1 MKQFLTVLKFEF
13 LNMVRNK
20 GFIGITVAIVLI
32 AAIGL
37 SYPRFTGG
45 GTENTPPPITAGVTD
60 EAHGGTQ
67 TGGLVA
73 IVDLSGGKPED
84 MLKYFS
90 EAMARQGF
98 VSVTLDENALKQ
110 AVDNGEYTAGIII
123 EEPLKYKYITKN
135 AGIMDSSAYIYGA
148 ILTTKYQTEA
158 LGKLG
163 VSAKDATEIMNSS
176 ASSETIITGIDQ
188 TSRFFYTYIMV
199 FLLYFAIIFYGQ
211 MVASSVAA
219 EKSSRAM
226 EVLITSASPNSL
238 IFGKVF
244 GSGLAGILQLTVML
258 GSAFLFY
265 NINQDYWGSNMI
277 ISALGEVSLPL
288 IGLMI
293 VLFVLGFFIY
303 SFLFGAIGSLVSRV
317 EELNTA
323 IMPITLIFIGA
334 FFIVMFSMQSGSV
347 DSTLMKI
354 CSYIPFTSPMAM
366 LARVT
371 MSQVPTIEVFVSIAV
386 LALSIFVIGWLS
398 AKIYK
403 IGVLSYGKPPKL
415 TTAIKAALKKGN

>member
-1 MKQFLTVLKFEF
+1 MKQFPTVLKFEF
-13 LNMVRNK
+13 LNTVRGK
-20 GFIGITVAIVLI
+20 AFIGITIAVVLI

-45 GTENTPPPITAGVTD
+45 STENLPQGTHDILGGIT
-60 EAHGGTQ
+60 GTAKTGENIAILDL
-67 TGGLVA
+67 TGGSA
-73 IVDLSGGKPED
+73 ES

-90 EAMARQGF
+90 EMAAQQDF
-98 VSVTLDENALKQ
+98 EVVALSEEALKQ
-110 AVDNGEYTAGIII
+110 AVDNGEYTAGIIV

-135 AGIMDSSAYIYGA
+135 AGIMDSSSYTYGA
-148 ILTTKYQTEA
+148 ILTVKYQAEA

-163 VSAKDATEIMNSS
+163 VSEANASEIMN
-176 ASSETIITGIDQ
+176 AFAVGETVITGIDQ

-199 FLLYFAIIFYGQ
+199 FLLYFAIIMYGQ
-211 MVASSVAA
+211 LVASSVAA

-244 GSGLAGILQLTVML
+244 GSGLAGILQLAVML
-258 GSAFLFY
+258 GSAFFFY
-265 NINQDYWGSNMI
+265 NLNQQYWGGNMV

-303 SFLFGAIGSLVSRV
+303 SFMFGAIGSLVSRV

-323 IMPITLIFIGA
+323 IMPMTLLFA
-334 FFIVMFSMQSGSV
+334 ASFLIVMFSMQSGAV
-347 DSTLMKI
+347 DSTLMII

-371 MSQVPTIEVFVSIAV
+371 MSQVPTIEVIISIAV
-386 LALSIFVIGWLS
+386 LVLSILIIGWLS

-415 TTAIKAALKKGN
+415 TTVIKAALRKEK